1 MQWILNQKKKKS
13 RFFKIISIFRYCK
26 FIQGVFLNDPNTN
39 QNTMDADDGDD
50 EDYVP
55 PVDVPPERVFYPLF
69 ILEIVL

>member
-1 MQWILNQKKKKS
+1 MDPELEEKEEQI
-13 RFFKIISIFRYCK
+13 FFKLFIFRYCK